1 MDRIDNAPM
10 IPFHFGPAERS
21 LFGLFHPAEGAS
33 PDDRAVLLCNPFG
46 QEAVR
51 SHRIYRVLAER
62 LARGGIALLRF
73 DSHATGDSRGADAD
87 GDVAGWVL
95 DTRTALREL
104 AGRRGA
110 RRVICVGGR
119 LGAVRAAR
127 AASGLAELRRL
138 VLWDPIV
145 DGPAYLE
152 LLRRKHVEA
161 LESSYSLRDPDWR
174 VQLAT
179 DPAAFT
185 DEAMGFAI
193 SPTLRQQIR
202 QVGAHSL
209 PLPPGVQVQVIAH
222 PADAAVDAWAAT
234 FAVRGI
240 TAQRWPLE
248 DSFDWAAEEERNSP
262 LVPPA
267 ALARLMSAIRD

>member
-1 MDRIDNAPM
+1 MDRIDNPPM

-33 PDDRAVLLCNPFG
+33 SDDRAVLLCNPFG

-62 LARGGIALLRF
+62 LARGGIAVLRF
-73 DSHATGDSRGADAD
+73 DYHATGDSPGADSD
-87 GDVAGWVL
+87 GDIAGWVL

-104 AGRRGA
+104 ARRSGA
-110 RRVICVGGR
+110 RRVICVGAR
-119 LGAVRAAR
+119 LGAVMAAR
-127 AASGLAELRRL
+127 AATGLAELRRL

-145 DGPAYLE
+145 NGPDYLE
-152 LLRRKHVEA
+152 LLRLKHVEA
-161 LESSYSLRDPDWR
+161 LESSFSLSDPEWR
-174 VQLAT
+174 VKLAG
-179 DPAAFT
+179 DPTAFT
-185 DEAMGFAI
+185 DESMGFAI
-193 SPTLRQQIR
+193 SPTLRQQVR

-209 PLPPGVQVQVIAH
+209 ALPPGVQVQVIAN
-222 PADAAVDAWAAT
+222 PADTAVAAWVAT

-240 TAQRWPLE
+240 AAQQWPLA

>member
-1 MDRIDNAPM
+1 MDRVDNARM
-10 IPFHFGPAERS
+10 IPFHFGSAERP
-21 LFGLFHPAEGAS
+21 LFGLFHPAEGEPA
-33 PDDRAVLLCNPFG
+33 DDRAVLLCNPFG

-51 SHRIYRVLAER
+51 SHRLFRVLGER
-62 LARGGIALLRF
+62 LARGGIAVLRF
-73 DSHATGDSRGADAD
+73 DYHATGDSPGADDD
-87 GDVAGWVL
+87 GDIAGWVL

-104 AGRRGA
+104 ARRSGA
-110 RRVICVGGR
+110 RSVVCVGAR
-119 LGAVRAAR
+119 LGAVMAAR
-127 AASGLAELRRL
+127 AATGIAELRRL

-145 DGPAYLE
+145 NGPDYLE
-152 LLRRKHVEA
+152 LLRVKHVEA
-161 LESSYSLRDPDWR
+161 LESSFSLSDPAWR
-174 VQLAT
+174 ARLAGE
-179 DPAAFT
+179 PAAFT

-209 PLPPGVQVQVIAH
+209 PLPPGVQLQVIAH

-240 TAQRWPLE
+240 AAQRWPLE
-248 DSFDWAAEEERNSP
+248 ESFDWAAEEERNSP

-267 ALARLMSAIRD
+267 ALVRLMSAIRD